1 MARILVT
8 SGPTRQYLD
17 PVRFISNGST
27 GKMGCQ
33 IVEAAIEAGHEVIV
47 VSGPV
52 SITYPQQATILQVQ
66 TTAEMLAS
74 CQHHFE
80 SCDGLI
86 AAAAPC
92 DYKPESVAEN
102 KLKKGGQRLLIEFVP
117 TVDILATMGQQ
128 KRDDQWTIG
137 FALESENERANA
149 REKLQRKNCDWIVL
163 NRPEAIGADESQ
175 VEILDKNEI
184 VWSARGGKNMIARK
198 LIELVAD

>member
-1 MARILVT
+1 M
-8 SGPTRQYLD
+8 
-17 PVRFISNGST
+17 
-27 GKMGCQ
+27 
-33 IVEAAIEAGHEVIV
+33 
-47 VSGPV
+47 
-52 SITYPQQATILQVQ
+52 
-66 TTAEMLAS
+66 
-74 CQHHFE
+74 
-80 SCDGLI
+80 
-86 AAAAPC
+86 
-92 DYKPESVAEN
+92 
-102 KLKKGGQRLLIEFVP
+102 LIEFVP

>member
-1 MARILVT
+1 
-8 SGPTRQYLD
+8 
-17 PVRFISNGST
+17 
-27 GKMGCQ
+27 MGCQ

-52 SITYPQQATILQVQ
+52 SITYPQQATVLQVQ

-92 DYKPESVAEN
+92 DYRPKSVAEN
-102 KLKKGGQRLLIEFVP
+102 KLKKDGQQMLVEFVP